1 MEGLTRFP
9 TLREEERRPE
19 NLFAA
24 LFRRGSAGGYL
35 SDADSAGLR
44 RALLRL
50 VQQGADRWCGS
61 PASSLPKEKAEILTA
76 SVLYVLG
83 LGLEELPEEAA
94 LRCLK
99 QLPLPEIYHRGMDR
113 IRRKTA
119 VCRHRA
125 LYLQGDLFQT
135 PNVFYNDTLGP
146 GLRGFFKLYAPE
158 IDALHLPITADYTP
172 CLGRPE
178 DKGIGFMERYLDRL
192 EPENR
197 FLRRFAPERVDAL
210 LKSISSEYAQIPL
223 NLFEPV
229 FACALLLTLIGRE
242 PRELSLLS
250 EEREVLEGE
259 IARCREGELER
270 LLRRALAELADMWA
284 LPGSMIRYLESCLIL
299 LLPWWKGA
307 ADRGTL
313 DRVLLCPRPLRSVD
327 SAAAGVGV

>member
-1 MEGLTRFP
+1 M
-9 TLREEERRPE
+9 
-19 NLFAA
+19 
-24 LFRRGSAGGYL
+24 
-35 SDADSAGLR
+35 
-44 RALLRL
+44 
-50 VQQGADRWCGS
+50 
-61 PASSLPKEKAEILTA
+61 
-76 SVLYVLG
+76 LG

-99 QLPLPEIYHRGMDR
+99 QLPLPELYRRGMDR

-210 LKSISSEYAQIPL
+210 L
-223 NLFEPV
+223 
-229 FACALLLTLIGRE
+229 LTLIGRE

-284 LPGSMIRYLESCLIL
+284 LPGSMIRYLESCLIPVSYTHL
-299 LLPWWKGA
+299 TLP
-307 ADRGTL
+307 TI
-313 DRVLLCPRPLRSVD
+313 CSV
-327 SAAAGVGV
+327 

>member
-1 MEGLTRFP
+1 
-9 TLREEERRPE
+9 
-19 NLFAA
+19 
-24 LFRRGSAGGYL
+24 
-35 SDADSAGLR
+35 
-44 RALLRL
+44 
-50 VQQGADRWCGS
+50 
-61 PASSLPKEKAEILTA
+61 
-76 SVLYVLG
+76 
-83 LGLEELPEEAA
+83 
-94 LRCLK
+94 
-99 QLPLPEIYHRGMDR
+99 MDR

-229 FACALLLTLIGRE
+229 FACALLLTLIGRK

-327 SAAAGVGV
+327 SATAGIGV